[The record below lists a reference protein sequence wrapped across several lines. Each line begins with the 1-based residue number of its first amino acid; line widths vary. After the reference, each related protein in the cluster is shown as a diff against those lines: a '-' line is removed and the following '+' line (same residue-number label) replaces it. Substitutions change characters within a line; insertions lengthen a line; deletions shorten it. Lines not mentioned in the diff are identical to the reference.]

1 MATAHAAAVADGR
14 GAIYPLVSELSNPPQ
29 RELEMPGNTDR
40 IVFLNGSYL
49 PLPDAKISI
58 MDRGFLFADGIYEV
72 SAVLDGKLV
81 DNDAHLSRLKR
92 SLAELQI
99 AEPYSRADWIGI
111 EQELIRRNG
120 MTEGVIYIEVTRGV
134 AERDFV
140 YPQDLQ
146 PTVAAFTQ
154 EKTIVASPLGSRGAT
169 LITLPDLRWARRDI
183 KSVALLA
190 QVLAKQ
196 AAAEAGAAE
205 AWMVED
211 GFVTEGG
218 SSTAFMIAKDKR
230 IVTRPL
236 STAVLPG
243 ITRLAVMRL
252 AAQENLKIDERP
264 FSVAEAKAAAEV
276 FYTSAS
282 SFVVPVISIDGD
294 SIGDGQPGPM
304 TRQLR
309 EIYINFAR
317 S

>member
-1 MATAHAAAVADGR
+1 MPDAA
-14 GAIYPLVSELSNPPQ
+14 
-29 RELEMPGNTDR
+29 DR
-40 IVFLNGSYL
+40 IVFLNGAYV
-49 PLPDAKISI
+49 PLADANISI

-81 DNDAHLSRLKR
+81 DNDAHLARLKR
-92 SLAELQI
+92 SLAELRI
-99 AEPYSRADWIGI
+99 AEPYSSADWIGI
-111 EQELIRRNG
+111 EEELIRRNSL
-120 MTEGVIYIEVTRGV
+120 TEGVIYIEVTRGV

-140 YPQDLQ
+140 YPPDLR
-146 PTVAAFTQ
+146 PTVVAFTQ
-154 EKTIVASPLGSRGAT
+154 VKAIVASPLSNRGAK

-196 AAAEAGAAE
+196 TAAEAGAAE

-218 SSTAFMIAKDKR
+218 SSTAFIITQDMR
-230 IVTRPL
+230 IITRPL
-236 STAVLPG
+236 STAILPG

-252 AAQENLKIDERP
+252 AARENLTIDERP
-264 FSVAEAKAAAEV
+264 FSVVEAKAAAEV

-282 SFVVPVISIDGD
+282 NFVVPVISVDGD
-294 SIGDGQPGPM
+294 PIGNGQPGPL

-309 EIYINFAR
+309 DIYIDFAR
-317 S
+317 GEESP